1 MTVMRAATPIFRL
14 WHIAV
19 IGVWWIASAFAA
31 GIVFDPDQSLW
42 VRIAVALASFAIAV
56 CAPGLLAARAARLE
70 PEAKDQMLR
79 NLFGGS
85 FWALGFGVGMAGY
98 YAVIDAITG
107 SAGSAGSTDV
117 LIFLLPPSAVAFAAA
132 TSVLD
137 RFFKDPGSEKAS
149 ANDSEETDARV
160 N

>member
-1 MTVMRAATPIFRL
+1 MRKAAPIFRL

-19 IGVWWIASAFAA
+19 IAAWWIASVFAA
-31 GIVFDPDQSLW
+31 GIVFDPDHSLW
-42 VRIAVALASFAIAV
+42 VRIAVALVSFAVAV

-79 NLFGGS
+79 SLFGGG

-98 YAVIDAITG
+98 YAVMDAVTGNPG
-107 SAGSAGSTDV
+107 SAGSSDF
-117 LIFLLPPSAVAFAAA
+117 LIFLLPPSAVAFAAG

-137 RFFKDPGSEKAS
+137 RFFKDPDSEKAS
-149 ANDSEETDARV
+149 AKDSDAADASA